1 MRISRFALSRLLGED
16 LVLESP
22 LSLER
27 VTLQDPL
34 ACAVVTRLARS
45 HRIDDLCDSVPDLER
60 PVAAGL
66 VGHLLGTGMVLAGT
80 QDPGSPPSFD
90 EDGDR
95 TLLQWDFHDLL
106 FHARSRRGR
115 HDYSY
120 GASFRFLGSID
131 PLPAVKAPGPG
142 AGIDLKRPT
151 LETLVEGDPTL
162 TETLEARISVREY
175 GADPIHLRQL
185 GEFLYRVARVR
196 ATYGPLPDAGM
207 PYEASDRPFPTGGS
221 GHDLELYLTINRCG
235 GLERGIY
242 HYDPLGHRLHLL
254 HNREEDI
261 GAMLRESRV
270 STGGLGP
277 PDVLITVTSR
287 FQRLGW
293 KYDSIAYATTLRN
306 VGVLYQTM
314 YLVATAMGL
323 APCAL
328 GGGDCEVAG
337 RALGLELTKESSV
350 GDFMLGSLPDPER
363 FAGERARWSSQAD
376 LWRPANDAEWM
387 RIRERV
393 IRRRES

>member
-1 MRISRFALSRLLGED
+1 
-16 LVLESP
+16 
-22 LSLER
+22 
-27 VTLQDPL
+27 
-34 ACAVVTRLARS
+34 
-45 HRIDDLCDSVPDLER
+45 
-60 PVAAGL
+60 
-66 VGHLLGTGMVLAGT
+66 
-80 QDPGSPPSFD
+80 
-90 EDGDR
+90 
-95 TLLQWDFHDLL
+95 
-106 FHARSRRGR
+106 
-115 HDYSY
+115 
-120 GASFRFLGSID
+120 
-131 PLPAVKAPGPG
+131 
-142 AGIDLKRPT
+142 
-151 LETLVEGDPTL
+151 
-162 TETLEARISVREY
+162 
-175 GADPIHLRQL
+175 
-185 GEFLYRVARVR
+185 
-196 ATYGPLPDAGM
+196 M

-221 GHDLELYLTINRCG
+221 GHDLELYLTVNRCG

-242 HYDPLGHRLHLL
+242 QYDPLGHRLHLL